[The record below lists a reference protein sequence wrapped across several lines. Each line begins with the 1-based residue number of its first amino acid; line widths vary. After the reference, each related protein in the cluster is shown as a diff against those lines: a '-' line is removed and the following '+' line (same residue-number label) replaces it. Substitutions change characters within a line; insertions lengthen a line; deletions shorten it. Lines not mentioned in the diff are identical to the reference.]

1 MQNIDL
7 FERQVP
13 TGLAS
18 PAGRRAVLASVLGL
32 IASALVYLLQNQEL
46 RSTRHELERVQA
58 LNDHLQRSIAGIPG
72 AELAMSDRL
81 AAAEDEVHAQETVVH
96 TLTTGGLAHTSGFAT
111 SLRAFGRTSTE
122 GVWLTAI
129 DLDNRRGS
137 IVVEG
142 RAIDASRIPL
152 MLQNLRTDP
161 YFAGT
166 TFSAIELSAGNADST
181 VASDR
186 ALRFRV
192 STPTADLAAAPSS
205 HASAESSLLKL
216 QQAVQGKER
225 G

>member
-7 FERQVP
+7 FERQAP

-18 PAGRRAVLASVLGL
+18 PAVRRAVLASVLG
-32 IASALVYLLQNQEL
+32 IVACALVYLLQNQDL

-58 LNDHLQRSIAGIPG
+58 LNDHLQRSIAGIPS
-72 AELAMSDRL
+72 AELAMNDRL
-81 AAAEDEVHAQETVVH
+81 ATAEEEVHALETVVH
-96 TLTTGGLAHTSGFAT
+96 TLTTGGLAHTAGFAT

-142 RAIDASRIPL
+142 RAIDASRIPA
-152 MLQNLRTDP
+152 MLQSLRTDP

-166 TFSAIELSAGNADST
+166 TFSAIELSTGNADS
-181 VASDR
+181 AAAGDR

-192 STPTADLAAAPSS
+192 STPTADVASTPSS
-205 HASAESSLLKL
+205 HASGDSGVTNP
-216 QQAVQGKER
+216 QQAALGPGR